1 MIGDR
6 LDNGIYPAMELGMM
20 TVWVRR
26 GIAVYYQLYET
37 KGKPDHIING
47 LNELTDIFYEK

>member
-20 TVWVRR
+20 TVWVRQ
-26 GIAVYYQLYET
+26 GIAVYHQLYET
-37 KGKPDHIING
+37 KGKPDHIIND
-47 LNELTDIFYEK
+47 LNELTDIF